1 MYIYIYIIFL
11 LLLYMY
17 YCITVL
23 LICSVLLLTCS
34 VLLLTCFVLLY
45 YCIIDLLSVTVYVY
59 IYIYIYMRNHLL
71 SEFNILHTLNVLLLS
86 LSVETG
92 QLPGAS
98 LTQAYKTC
106 IQLNFYLEI
115 LKGGHLGLGPPKCNP
130 ALYVQMS
137 HPAPLI
143 NTNIECFLYYLA
155 V

>member
-1 MYIYIYIIFL
+1 
-11 LLLYMY
+11 MY

-59 IYIYIYMRNHLL
+59 IYIYMRNHLL
-71 SEFNILHTLNVLLLS
+71 SEFNILHTLDVLLLS
-86 LSVETG
+86 LLVETG

-115 LKGGHLGLGPPKCNP
+115 LKGGHLGFKGGQKPPLPPPKCNP

-143 NTNIECFLYYLA
+143 NTNIACFLYYLA